1 MKMRNVIKLVGQTAI
16 PQGASLRQ
24 EDGRLGEYYIWAPL
38 VKEAIAVKQWD
49 MLSRWD
55 HSTAQGS

>member
-1 MKMRNVIKLVGQTAI
+1 MKTRNVTKLVGQTAI

-24 EDGRLGEYYIWAPL
+24 EDGKYDIWVPL

-49 MLSRWD
+49 VPSHWD